1 MLSSTTNQS
10 ALNADAIRQ
19 RMREIERLAQRLLPA
34 EYEEVQR
41 TLRSM
46 LSRLRDGRCA
56 KGCGHPGGVR
66 AW

>member
-41 TLRSM
+41 TLRAM
-46 LSRLRDGRCA
+46 LSRLRDGR
-56 KGCGHPGGVR
+56 
-66 AW
+66 